1 MAQRIKSATHAVIA
15 ATPREVAKTLS
26 FALLHFAV
34 AFSVTFALTGSVAI
48 ATGISLIEPFA
59 NTIAF
64 YLHERAW
71 KLSTPTFPS

>member
-34 AFSVTFALTGSVAI
+34 SVTFALTGSVAI